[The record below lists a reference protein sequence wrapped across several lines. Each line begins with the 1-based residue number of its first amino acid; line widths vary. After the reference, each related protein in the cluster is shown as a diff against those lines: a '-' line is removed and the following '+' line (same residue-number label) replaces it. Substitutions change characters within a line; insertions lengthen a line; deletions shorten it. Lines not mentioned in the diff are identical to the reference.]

1 LTSEA
6 ELIAQA
12 EIGEEGRK
20 FLESDLGKTLLGLAD
35 QERQLA
41 LEDLAKVTPTDSVKI
56 AELQLQAK
64 FGEKFREWLFD
75 LISDGDNAISVF
87 KQQSEG

>member
-1 LTSEA
+1 MNQD

-20 FLESDLGKTLLGLAD
+20 FVESDLGRTLLGLAD
-35 QERQLA
+35 QERQAA
-41 LEDLAKVTPTDSVKI
+41 LEDLAKVNPRDELRI
-56 AELQLQAK
+56 LELQLNAK

-75 LISDGDNAISVF
+75 LIADGDNAISVF
-87 KQQSEG
+87 KQQSEE